1 MRVSG
6 ASHPLRHTKPR
17 SREVNLA
24 KTTEYR
30 IRGPRTRQ
38 LTLASA
44 IAALYAILVSILAP
58 ISIPIIQ
65 VRVADLLMPLSIIFG
80 WPAVIGVTIGAGLGN
95 LVGDTILGNTGA
107 QTGIDVVL
115 GSLANFIAATLAWKI
130 SQRNWTIRGR
140 RASWL
145 VAVNAETIVIALIV
159 GTYLGYLFSIP
170 LLASIGGI
178 LAGSISAISIG
189 GYTLLRILSRPKT
202 LASLRST
209 GLVVAEPSSEE
220 AA

>member
-1 MRVSG
+1 
-6 ASHPLRHTKPR
+6 
-17 SREVNLA
+17 LA
-24 KTTEYR
+24 KTIGYR
-30 IRGPRTRQ
+30 SRSPRTRQ

-44 IAALYAILVSILAP
+44 IAALYVILVSILAP

-65 VRVADLLMPLSIIFG
+65 VRVADLMMPLSIIFG

-130 SQRNWTIRGR
+130 SQQNRIIRGR

-145 VAVNAETIVIALIV
+145 LAVNTETVIIALIV

-178 LAGSISAISIG
+178 LAGSIIAISVG

-209 GLVVAEPSSEE
+209 GLVVAEHSSEE